1 VIVGDSVVHELVL
14 PAPPS
19 EVFDMFVDAE
29 KLVRWIGIS
38 ADVEP
43 RPDGRFRF
51 EVVPGH
57 YCEGRYVT
65 VDRPHRVVFT
75 WGWSDPSMAV
85 APGSSTVEVT
95 FEAECSGRSTRLRL
109 VHRGL
114 PDSERGRVLHD
125 DGWAR
130 FVARLR
136 AVVAGEE
143 PPDYPTEQPAER
155 IRQLRAHKER
165 VSAEPPNQAGGETN
179 G

>member
-1 VIVGDSVVHELVL
+1 MIVGDSVVHEVVL

-38 ADVEP
+38 ADVEG
-43 RPDGRFRF
+43 RRDGRFRF
-51 EVVPGH
+51 EVMPGQ
-57 YCEGRYVT
+57 YCEGHYVV

-75 WGWSDPSMAV
+75 WGWSDPSMGV

-95 FEAECSGRSTRLRL
+95 LEPEASGRSTRLRL

-125 DGWAR
+125 DGWTR
-130 FVARLR
+130 FLARLQ
-136 AVVAGEE
+136 AVVAGEA
-143 PPDYPTEQPAER
+143 PPEYPTEQPDQR
-155 IRQLRAHKER
+155 LQQLREGRER
-165 VSAEPPNQAGGETN
+165 GKS
-179 G
+179 